1 MRTPNS
7 QTELC
12 LNSVLDDSH
21 VVYTAE
27 YKGKE
32 YRVPVPV
39 HLQDNPYAIQSY
51 CREYL
56 RAAGVIRWEAADER

>member
-1 MRTPNS
+1 MTSHSNS
-7 QTELC
+7 PDLLINHEP
-12 LNSVLDDSH
+12 DDSH

-39 HLQDNPYAIQSY
+39 HLQDRLYAIQSY
-51 CREYL
+51 CRGYL
-56 RAAGVIRWEAADER
+56 RAAGVRRWEASDD